1 LLLKVISNSSLNLN
15 SYSVLRTIIFELKT
29 CSDLLIKENLK
40 DINHTSASGTAK
52 DTATELAIGT
62 IEDAHIYDESENIS
76 NIDDDDPF
84 INKNPVFVCQKPV
97 QPILNFPINNQ
108 NRKFSQLFYE
118 KYSWLEYSIK
128 NDSVHCLTC
137 RYFDKTLKKT

>member
-1 LLLKVISNSSLNLN
+1 MLLKVISNSSLNLN
-15 SYSVLRTIIFELKT
+15 SYSDLRTIIFELKT

-40 DINHTSASGTAK
+40 YINHTSASGPAK
-52 DTATELAIGT
+52 GTATELVIGT

-97 QPILNFPINNQ
+97 QPILNFPI
-108 NRKFSQLFYE
+108 K
-118 KYSWLEYSIK
+118 
-128 NDSVHCLTC
+128 
-137 RYFDKTLKKT
+137 

>member
-1 LLLKVISNSSLNLN
+1 MLLKVISNSSLNLN
-15 SYSVLRTIIFELKT
+15 SYSDLRTIIFELKT

-40 DINHTSASGTAK
+40 DINHTSASGPAK
-52 DTATELAIGT
+52 GTATEELAKGT

-97 QPILNFPINNQ
+97 QPILNFPI
-108 NRKFSQLFYE
+108 K
-118 KYSWLEYSIK
+118 
-128 NDSVHCLTC
+128 
-137 RYFDKTLKKT
+137 